1 MRYVELDDGMKFLV
15 LTELDYEKNHYLYV
29 ASVTE
34 DVKYFFLWQKD
45 ADTIEFVEDG
55 RLILDMLN
63 IVVEDLKRFTNK
75 VQN

>member
-1 MRYVELDDGMKFLV
+1 MRFIEFNNGMKFLV
-15 LTELDYEKNHYLYV
+15 IREFDYKHNHYLQV

-45 ADTIEFVEDG
+45 AETIEFVEDG
-55 RLILDMLN
+55 RLILDMLK

-75 VQN
+75 VQK

>member
-1 MRYVELDDGMKFLV
+1 MRYIELKNGIKFLV

-29 ASVTE
+29 ASVTP

-55 RLILDMLN
+55 RLIMEMLN
-63 IVVEDLKRFTNK
+63 IVVDDLKKLTNK
-75 VQN
+75 GK

>member
-55 RLILDMLN
+55 RLILDMLK

-75 VQN
+75 VQK

>member
-45 ADTIEFVEDG
+45 AETIEFVEDG
-55 RLILDMLN
+55 RLILDMLK

>member
-1 MRYVELDDGMKFLV
+1 MRYVELDDGMKYLV

-45 ADTIEFVEDG
+45 AETIEFVEDG
-55 RLILDMLN
+55 RLILDMLK

-75 VQN
+75 VQK